1 MVSPLGSNEEDLKK
15 VFQKTMDINKA
26 EATNRITLLELD
38 LKALKKTVDDQFD
51 RNKALEKEESRK
63 AGEELKQVIGTDVK
77 NQ

>member
-51 RNKALEKEESRK
+51 RNKAIEKEESRK
-63 AGEELKQVIGTDVK
+63 AGEELK
-77 NQ
+77 

>member
-63 AGEELKQVIGTDVK
+63 AGEELK
-77 NQ
+77 

>member
-1 MVSPLGSNEEDLKK
+1 
-15 VFQKTMDINKA
+15 MDINKA

-63 AGEELKQVIGTDVK
+63 AGEELK
-77 NQ
+77 